1 MERQGI
7 LYVVSAPS
15 GAGKTT
21 LCDAVVDI
29 YPSLGQS
36 VSFTTR
42 QRRGNEVDGVDY
54 HFVSRERFDAM
65 VAGGEFVEWAEVHGN
80 CYGTAL
86 ATLRQAQQQG
96 RDILL
101 DIDVQGAA
109 QLKRQQLPAVFV
121 FIAPPSLDELRRR
134 LAGRATDSEDVIAAR
149 LENARGELEQAHWY
163 DYIIINDQLDAA
175 VASFAAVIAA
185 ERCRTGLVYTT
196 LRQRLGLPAAAGI
209 QE

>member
-109 QLKRQQLPAVFV
+109 QLKRQHLPAVFV

-185 ERCRTGLVYTT
+185 ERCRTRLVYTT
-196 LRQRLGLPAAAGI
+196 LRHRLGLPAAAGI